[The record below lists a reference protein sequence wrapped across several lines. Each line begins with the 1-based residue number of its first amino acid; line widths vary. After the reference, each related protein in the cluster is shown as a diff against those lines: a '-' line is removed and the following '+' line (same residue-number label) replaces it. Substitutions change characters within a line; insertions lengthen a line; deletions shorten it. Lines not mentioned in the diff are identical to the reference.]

1 MTSLLASNNHPLIL
15 PNMLAKTGTAL
26 LLCLLAAKDCSSTCG
41 SQSSSLPHD
50 KASPG
55 LISKTDYDESFAR
68 RLLLLPLH
76 IEGFFVPQ
84 HGSGASATNTK
95 SIICQ
100 PLDFLETHL
109 LP

>member
-1 MTSLLASNNHPLIL
+1 
-15 PNMLAKTGTAL
+15 MLAKTGTAL

-41 SQSSSLPHD
+41 SQSSSLPHN

-55 LISKTDYDESFAR
+55 LISNTDYDESFAR

-76 IEGFFVPQ
+76 DIEGFFVPQ

-95 SIICQ
+95 SIMCQ
-100 PLDFLETHL
+100 PLDFLETLL